1 VLGLLVF
8 LLLITITGASLIM
21 ALRKKKSYFLAI
33 PFLSLFLYFLIEIIM
48 VPEPFFDTVKFI
60 FSLS

>member
-1 VLGLLVF
+1 MFVF
-8 LLLITITGASLIM
+8 ILLISITGVSLVM
-21 ALRKKKSYFLAI
+21 ALRQKKSYFLAI
-33 PFLSLFLYFLIEIIM
+33 PFISIFLYFLFEIAM

>member
-1 VLGLLVF
+1 MFVF
-8 LLLITITGASLIM
+8 ILLILITGVSLVM
-21 ALRKKKSYFLAI
+21 ALRKKKSYFLAV
-33 PFLSLFLYFLIEIIM
+33 PFISIFLYFLIEIIM